1 MLTTILLVALTGSVA
16 SEDAPDS
23 AADLAAARAL
33 FERNI
38 TAIQERDREAYLSC
52 YLPTEGLVRSGP
64 EGPAT
69 GFAPLAD
76 GTPATGSDEWPE
88 ALHASDLQ
96 LHWIQDGVVYGTYR
110 YHAIFDGESAFG
122 LSERFFTRVGEE
134 WKIAVS
140 TAFEAP
146 PGTPAPPLAL
156 VGATL
161 HDGTGS
167 PPKRDS
173 VILLRNGLIDAVGTR
188 ATLEVP
194 EGIDV
199 LDLTGKYVTPGMID
213 THVHYSQ
220 TGWADGR
227 PDARDLRETY
237 PYAEAMA
244 ENRDRPERF
253 HRAFLAAGITAVFDV
268 GGYSWTRSLAA
279 DAEDSALAPHVA
291 ASGPLITPWK
301 PEVTDLVDQHQ
312 FVIPADEEEAAR
324 LVRDHA
330 ALGSDAIKVWFVQV
344 GNALEEFTPLVHATA
359 EAAREVGLPVIV
371 HATELATARVALEA
385 GARLLVH
392 SVEDQPVDEA
402 FLELAVE
409 SEAFYCP
416 TLTVRE
422 GYALLYEGRLSDE
435 VRGQLGWV
443 APDIADRIEATEDL
457 EPSMSAD
464 RLELVR
470 QRFATQ
476 GDTMAANLL
485 RLHEAGVPV
494 VLGTDAGNPLT
505 LHGPSVFP
513 ELEAMQAAGLTPLEV
528 LTAAT
533 WNAARAIGRSEDLG
547 LVAAGRVAD
556 LLVLDHDPG
565 ANIRNMRTLTHVVR
579 AGTVHDREA
588 LVP

>member
-1 MLTTILLVALTGSVA
+1 MLTTILLLAALGPV
-16 SEDAPDS
+16 APDRE
-23 AADLAAARAL
+23 ADLAAARAL

-52 YLPTEGLVRSGP
+52 YLATEGLVRSGP
-64 EGPAT
+64 DGPAT
-69 GFAPLAD
+69 GFAPLAE
-76 GTPATGSDEWPE
+76 GTPATGSDDWPQ

-110 YHAIFDGESAFG
+110 YHAIFDGESSLG

-146 PGTPAPPLAL
+146 PGTPAAPLAL

-161 HDGTGS
+161 YDGSGS
-167 PPKRDS
+167 PPKEDS
-173 VILLRNGLIDAVGTR
+173 VILLRNGRIDAVGTR
-188 ATLEVP
+188 ATLDVP
-194 EGIDV
+194 AGIDV
-199 LDLTGKYVTPGMID
+199 LDLTGQYVTPGMID

-227 PDARDLRETY
+227 PDARDVRETY
-237 PYAEAMA
+237 PYAATMA

-268 GGYSWTRSLAA
+268 GGYSWTRGLGA
-279 DAEDSALAPHVA
+279 DAEDSPLAPHVA
-291 ASGPLITPWK
+291 ATGPLITPWK
-301 PEVTDLVDQHQ
+301 PEVTDLDDQHQ
-312 FVIPADEEEAAR
+312 FVIPADAADAAR

-330 ALGSDAIKVWFVQV
+330 ALGSDAIKVWFVQA
-344 GNALEEFTPLVHATA
+344 GPNALEEFTPLVHATA
-359 EAAREVGLPVIV
+359 EAAREAGLPMVV

-392 SVEDQPVDEA
+392 SVEDQPIDEA

-409 SEAFYCP
+409 TEAFYCP

-422 GYALLYEGRLSDE
+422 GYALLYEARLSDE
-435 VRGQLGWV
+435 VRGQLGYV
-443 APDIADRIEATEDL
+443 APEIADRIEATEQL
-457 EPSMSAD
+457 EPTMTAD
-464 RLELVR
+464 RLELLR
-470 QRFATQ
+470 QRFSTQ

-485 RLHEAGVPV
+485 RLHEAGVPI

-513 ELEAMQAAGLTPLEV
+513 ELEAMQAAGMTPLEV

-547 LVAAGRVAD
+547 LIASGRIAD
-556 LLVLDHDPG
+556 LLILDGDPG
-565 ANIRNMRTLTHVVR
+565 QSIVNMRTLKKVVR
-579 AGTVHDREA
+579 AGTLHDRDE